1 MRVEDSRRRAPEE
14 TGDGSKKGFR
24 GVSTG
29 QVVAGVGGGQET
41 GQWGWKVGGGGG
53 GEGGGGRGGGG
64 AWQVWSLGQR
74 LPYLEEAGDQ
84 AALGVGR

>member
-1 MRVEDSRRRAPEE
+1 MMRVEDSRRRAPEE

-29 QVVAGVGGGQET
+29 QVVAGGGGGQET
-41 GQWGWKVGGGGG
+41 GQWGWKV
-53 GEGGGGRGGGG
+53 RGG